1 MACHGATVLTVDGS
15 FEEIE
20 EVLAGLDPNR
30 WYHASTVARVNVV
43 QAEAPKTIAFEIL
56 HQLGR
61 LPDWLVV
68 PVGGGA
74 TIGGIWRGCLVA
86 PDRVVA
92 AMEEVL
98 P

>member
-1 MACHGATVLTVDGS
+1 
-15 FEEIE
+15 
-20 EVLAGLDPNR
+20 
-30 WYHASTVARVNVV
+30 VV
-43 QAEAPKTIAFEIL
+43 QAEASKTIAFKIL
-56 HQLGR
+56 YQLGS
-61 LPDWLVV
+61 LPDWLVGL
-68 PVGGGA
+68 VGGGA

>member
-30 WYHASTVARVNVV
+30 WYQASTIARVNVV
-43 QAEAPKTIAFEIL
+43 QAEAPKTIDFKIL
-56 HQLGR
+56 YQLGV
-61 LPDWLVV
+61 LADWLVV
-68 PVGGGA
+68 LVGGGA
-74 TIGGIWRGCLVA
+74 TIGGIWRRCLVA
-86 PDRVVA
+86 PDRVA